1 MKNLLISILLLA
13 SVTVFAQQQGNKRAT
28 NSNEEMATL
37 QAKRLAMQLDLN
49 EQQEEKIKLLFA
61 KRIEARSEL
70 KAKNGELR
78 KERIEMNNAAKIRIT
93 RNSNRGTI
101 SEMGTTSGKKKKR
114 TQSPNEG
121 KPELKFYF
129 SSFAS

>member
-28 NSNEEMATL
+28 NSNEQMATL

-49 EQQEEKIKLLFA
+49 EQQEEKIKLIFA

-78 KERIEMNNAAKIRIT
+78 KERTEMN
-93 RNSNRGTI
+93 
-101 SEMGTTSGKKKKR
+101 SEQKSELREILTEEQFLKWEQLQEKR
-114 TQSPNEG
+114 RKGRKAPMRESQN
-121 KPELKFYF
+121 
-129 SSFAS
+129 

>member
-28 NSNEEMATL
+28 NSNEQMATL

-49 EQQEEKIKLLFA
+49 EQQEEKIKLIFA
-61 KRIEARSEL
+61 KRIEARSEP

-78 KERIEMNNAAKIRIT
+78 KEHIEMNKQQK
-93 RNSNRGTI
+93 
-101 SEMGTTSGKKKKR
+101 SEFREILTEEQFLKWEQLQEKR
-114 TQSPNEG
+114 RKGRKAPMRESQN
-121 KPELKFYF
+121 
-129 SSFAS
+129 